1 MQGSQLYVL
10 ILTYDLLQTEYVL
23 DLVPFGAVPHIPFE
37 NIKLG
42 SSAVRTVIVRN
53 KTNKSVHVSS

>member
-10 ILTYDLLQTEYVL
+10 TLTYDLLQTEYVL